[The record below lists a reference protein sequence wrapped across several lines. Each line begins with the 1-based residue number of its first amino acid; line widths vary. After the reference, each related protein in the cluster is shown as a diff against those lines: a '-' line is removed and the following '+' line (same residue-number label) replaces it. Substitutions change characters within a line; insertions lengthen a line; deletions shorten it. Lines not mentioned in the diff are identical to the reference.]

1 MVIGAKTFRLIIVNR
16 LHTRQQ
22 TLWAGR
28 KNAATFFSE
37 GGGIMKEP
45 CIRGLMTVLGLFRF
59 HRTHVNY

>member
-28 KNAATFFSE
+28 KNAATFFF
-37 GGGIMKEP
+37 GGRRDNERAVYP
-45 CIRGLMTVLGLFRF
+45 RPDDRF
-59 HRTHVNY
+59 GVIPISSNSR